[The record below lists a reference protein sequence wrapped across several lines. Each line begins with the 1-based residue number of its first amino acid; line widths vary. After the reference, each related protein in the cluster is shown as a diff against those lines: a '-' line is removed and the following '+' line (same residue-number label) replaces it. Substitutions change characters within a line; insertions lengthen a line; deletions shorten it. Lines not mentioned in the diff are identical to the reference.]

1 MASTYEGAARA
12 QYEGDQYTNEFSV
25 CYIDRV
31 ENVEAGSRLKGFYDN
46 DRILN
51 HDSFILVIGD

>member
-12 QYEGDQYTNEFSV
+12 QFEGTEYTDAFSV
-25 CYIDRV
+25 RYMDRI
-31 ENVEAGSRLKGFYDN
+31 ENQEAGRRLNAWYDN

-51 HDSFILVIGD
+51 HDPFILVIGD